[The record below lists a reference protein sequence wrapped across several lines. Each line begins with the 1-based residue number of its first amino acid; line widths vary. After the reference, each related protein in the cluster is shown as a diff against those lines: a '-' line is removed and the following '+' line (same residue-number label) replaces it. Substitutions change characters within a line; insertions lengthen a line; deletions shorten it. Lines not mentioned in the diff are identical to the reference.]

1 MWYFF
6 NNVSSS
12 GGSKPVDIVAFDVS
26 EPVTMSYNSRGGG
39 LKDTTY
45 QQKEEMQFLNNVLER
60 EREREREGGR
70 EGGRETE
77 GNSERRGERRKRGR
91 MRRDREQKETD
102 IAREND

>member
-26 EPVTMSYNSRGGG
+26 EPVTMSYNNSRGGG

-60 EREREREGGR
+60 ERERERER
-70 EGGRETE
+70 EGE
-77 GNSERRGERRKRGR
+77 RGEGRLRG
-91 MRRDREQKETD
+91 
-102 IAREND
+102 IAREGEREGREEE